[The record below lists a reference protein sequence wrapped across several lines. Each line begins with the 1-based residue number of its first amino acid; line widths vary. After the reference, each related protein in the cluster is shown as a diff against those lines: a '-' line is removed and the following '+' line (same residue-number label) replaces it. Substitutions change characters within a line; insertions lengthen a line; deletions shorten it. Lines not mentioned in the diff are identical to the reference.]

1 MVSYLKPALDNV
13 RDTQTGLNASEI
25 AIISHEEDRYLA
37 YWSYLPVIILIIILF
52 WLVLNAVR
60 KNKEEG
66 YG

>member
-13 RDTQTGLNASEI
+13 RDTQTGLNATQIAEI
-25 AIISHEEDRYLA
+25 AHEEDRYLA
-37 YWSYLPVIILIIILF
+37 FWSYLPVIIFLIVLIWLII
-52 WLVLNAVR
+52 NAVR